1 VAYLWVDGVA
11 SLSKPHFFLLDDTNG
26 LKTVDSTNIG
36 VNMNAEEI
44 KSKVIDI
51 VVEQLEVDVDK
62 VTPTASFTDDLDA
75 DSLDVVELV
84 LALEEE
90 FGIDMPDEETEKI
103 KTVQDVIGFIQK
115 AKE

>member
-1 VAYLWVDGVA
+1 
-11 SLSKPHFFLLDDTNG
+11 
-26 LKTVDSTNIG
+26 
-36 VNMNAEEI
+36 MNAEEI

>member
-1 VAYLWVDGVA
+1 M
-11 SLSKPHFFLLDDTNG
+11 SSP
-26 LKTVDSTNIG
+26 
-36 VNMNAEEI
+36 EI
-44 KSKVIDI
+44 QSKVIDI
-51 VVEQLEVDVDK
+51 VVEQLEVDKDK

-103 KTVQDVIGFIQK
+103 KTVQDVISFIEK
-115 AKE
+115 AKA

>member
-1 VAYLWVDGVA
+1 
-11 SLSKPHFFLLDDTNG
+11 
-26 LKTVDSTNIG
+26 
-36 VNMNAEEI
+36 MNAEEI
-44 KSKVIDI
+44 KSKVVEI
-51 VVEQLEVDVDK
+51 VVEQLEVDTDK

-103 KTVQDVIGFIQK
+103 KTVQDVISFIEK
-115 AKE
+115 AKG